1 MSTKTLGTSAT
12 NSLTALAFAP
22 GVMAAA
28 DTATIAQAIKGQNA
42 VGRNVPE
49 AFSGNGLLHLP
60 EKKGII
66 RLDPGDWVGVD
77 PATGWPVVI
86 SAYAIANGAFTHN

>member
-1 MSTKTLGTSAT
+1 
-12 NSLTALAFAP
+12 
-22 GVMAAA
+22 
-28 DTATIAQAIKGQNA
+28 
-42 VGRNVPE
+42 
-49 AFSGNGLLHLP
+49 LP